1 MSYLADPTNATLQS
15 ITCAPEE
22 LMEDDI
28 GCFIPTDKPNSSLE
42 ESIMNAS
49 IDSGVPNRNA
59 ILNILME
66 YKELF
71 EPLLSPKGIDVN
83 PMPIHLKP
91 NAVLKKQYPRK
102 VTPEYQ
108 TFIDE
113 QIQSLLE
120 MGVITESGGESESSP
135 IVVAKNPKSNKL
147 RMCIDYRHL
156 NTITQDYSG
165 TLPHIPTLIS
175 KLAGKKFHATLD
187 MTKGYHQ
194 MWIVPEDTELTTF
207 CSMYK
212 WLRVPFGLKNA
223 PKYFQRAIRTILGDY
238 DGKICILFIDDI
250 DIFGNTWYEFLTNL
264 RNVLHRL
271 WKANVRLNIS
281 KCTFGKTQVE
291 YLGCV
296 IDSSGHKLDP
306 KRIQP
311 ILEFE
316 QPNNVK
322 AVKRFLGM
330 VNQFRDYIE
339 HFAIIVK
346 PIVSLTSL
354 QSPFTWTPDC
364 DQAFRE
370 IKFRISH
377 SDILHHIDY
386 TKPII
391 VRTDACGVGIG
402 ATLFYWDAK
411 ENKEHYV
418 LFISHILSPQAQK
431 WSPIELEAYAI
442 YYTVVFK
449 LSHILLGHRFFL
461 ETDHK
466 TFYGGSI
473 QQLLNL
479 SDGGFDILN
488 SMLFQ
493 FIYQELK
500 IL

>member
-1 MSYLADPTNATLQS
+1 MLANTSCMDPIDNNAYKVYFHFFFGDKTLLIKEWVEVMNIQYDAILKHQTLKSSGLLSYLADPTNATLQS

-194 MWIVPEDTELTTF
+194 MWIVPEDTELTTI
-207 CSMYK
+207 CSM
-212 WLRVPFGLKNA
+212 KNA

-250 DIFGNTWYEFLTNL
+250 DIFGNTWNEFLTNL

-306 KRIQP
+306 KRVQP

-316 QPNNVK
+316 QPKNAK

-346 PIVSLTSL
+346 LIVSLTSL

-364 DQAFRE
+364 DQAFTE
-370 IKFRISH
+370 IKFRISL

-402 ATLFYWDAK
+402 ATLFNWDAK

-418 LFISHILSPQAQK
+418 LFMSHILSPQA
-431 WSPIELEAYAI
+431 PNR
-442 YYTVVFK
+442 T
-449 LSHILLGHRFFL
+449 
-461 ETDHK
+461 
-466 TFYGGSI
+466 
-473 QQLLNL
+473 
-479 SDGGFDILN
+479 
-488 SMLFQ
+488 
-493 FIYQELK
+493 
-500 IL
+500 